1 MEVDKF
7 TGSNDFTLWRLK
19 MKALLV
25 HQGLADGIDP
35 VRLIPDPVRLFIF
48 RRDFVMEGING

>member
-1 MEVDKF
+1 MAMAKMEVDKF

-25 HQGLADGIDP
+25 HQGLSDGIDP
-35 VRLIPDPVRLFIF
+35 NDNLK
-48 RRDFVMEGING
+48 FVQI